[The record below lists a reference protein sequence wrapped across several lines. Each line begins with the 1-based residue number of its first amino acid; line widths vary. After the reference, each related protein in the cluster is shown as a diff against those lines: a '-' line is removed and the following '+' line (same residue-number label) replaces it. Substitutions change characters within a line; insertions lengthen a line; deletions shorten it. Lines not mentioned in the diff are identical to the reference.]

1 MKGAA
6 RSYLLMLKWQAL
18 SSRSFLPLNLVV
30 QLMIAAGFI
39 VGIGFFYPV
48 MTTET
53 AKYLTTGAPTIIL
66 LMVGLVMVPQMVALA
81 RKEGSFDYMWSLPV
95 PRLIYIAA
103 DATIWVLVSLP
114 GVVLSLVLG
123 SLYFDFSLELS
134 WLAVPAVLL
143 ISTTGVFIGYTIA
156 HGAPKPEL
164 ASLATQVIVF
174 LVMLFSPIMYPIEQL
189 PEWLQAVHRVLPLVY
204 MADLSR
210 GTLTDIPVDLGQAFA
225 IVGAWFLAG
234 LAVTTL
240 LVRRRR

>member
-1 MKGAA
+1 MRKIW

-18 SSRSFLPLNLVV
+18 SSRMILPLNLVV

-48 MTTET
+48 LTTET
-53 AKYLTTGAPTIIL
+53 AKFLTTGAPTIIL
-66 LMVGLVMVPQMVALA
+66 LMVGMVMVPQMVAMA
-81 RKEGSFDYMWSLPV
+81 RQSGSFDYIWSLPV
-95 PRLIYIAA
+95 PRLVYVAA

-114 GVVLSLVLG
+114 GVILSLVLG
-123 SLYFDFSLELS
+123 SLYFDFSLQVS
-134 WLAVPAVLL
+134 WLVVPAVLL
-143 ISTTGVFIGYTIA
+143 ISATGVFIGYVIA

-174 LVMLFSPIMYPIEQL
+174 LVMLFSPVMYPADQL
-189 PEWLQAVHRVLPLVY
+189 PGWLEHIHRVLPVLY

-210 GTLTDIPVDLGQAFA
+210 GTLTDLPVDLGLAFA
-225 IVGAWFLAG
+225 VVSAWFVFGLLA
-234 LAVTTL
+234 TWL